1 MVIRPAE
8 IRDLQSVLE
17 IYNEAVLNTVA
28 TFDTEARSMPQ
39 QRAWFEHHD
48 ERHPVLV
55 AEEGGEVLGWA
66 SLSVWSDRRAYDD
79 TAEISLYVR
88 HDRRGRGI
96 GKALLA
102 AVVEAGRSRRL
113 HTIIARIAG
122 GNEISIHLHRS
133 AGFIPIGVMREVGL
147 KFGKRI
153 DVHLMQWICPPRV
166 GDAGAECPAGGR
178 KGKSGENGDADRT

>member
-8 IRDLQSVLE
+8 VRDLGSILD

-28 TFDTEARSMPQ
+28 TFDTETRSMSQ
-39 QRAWFEHHD
+39 QMAWFEHHD

-55 AEEGGEVLGWA
+55 AVEDGEVVGWA

-88 HDRRGRGI
+88 TDRRGRGI

-102 AVVEAGRSRRL
+102 AVVEAGKSRRL

-122 GNEISIHLHRS
+122 GNEISVRLHRS
-133 AGFIPIGVMREVGL
+133 AGFGDIGVMKEVGL

-153 DVHLMQWICPPRV
+153 DVHMMQWIN
-166 GDAGAECPAGGR
+166 
-178 KGKSGENGDADRT
+178 K

>member
-8 IRDLQSVLE
+8 IRDLRSVLG

-28 TFDTEARSMPQ
+28 TFDTETRSLPQ
-39 QRAWFEHHD
+39 QAAWFENHD

-55 AEEGGEVLGWA
+55 AEEEGDVVGWA
-66 SLSVWSDRRAYDD
+66 SLSAWSDRRAYDD

-88 HDRRGRGI
+88 SDRRGRGI
-96 GKALLA
+96 GKALMA
-102 AVVEAGRSRRL
+102 ALVEAGKNRRL
-113 HTIIARIAG
+113 HAIIARIAG

-133 AGFIPIGVMREVGL
+133 AGFDDIGVMREVGF

-153 DVHLMQWICPPRV
+153 DVHMMQLIY
-166 GDAGAECPAGGR
+166 
-178 KGKSGENGDADRT
+178 K